1 MKNILRLATI
11 SAFLL
16 TSCTQQPPT
25 PANRANGDDSF
36 KKIHDEYVVEFLRR
50 NPTVNTY
57 LGGAGLDPKLRDV
70 DGGLRDHS
78 ATALE
83 EEDRWLAKTKQSL
96 EAISAGSLSAPQRV
110 NRDVALAQVNFL
122 LRQHQVR
129 RYQERALD
137 TYTDEP
143 FRAIDWQLQGM
154 SQTGDK
160 TYGTAEE
167 WTLIGKRLA
176 AVPAFLKVAQDQLTA
191 GIASRNTPD
200 WRMLIRNGIDT
211 SEANAKY
218 F

>member
-11 SAFLL
+11 SMFLL

-25 PANRANGDDSF
+25 STNQANGDDDF

-70 DGGLRDHS
+70 DGALRDHS
-78 ATALE
+78 ATALQD
-83 EEDRWLAKTKQSL
+83 EDRWLTNTKQSL
-96 EAISAGSLSAPQRV
+96 EAISADSLSAPQRI

-160 TYGTAEE
+160 DLWYSRGMDPCWQTARHACLRFSKSPR
-167 WTLIGKRLA
+167 T
-176 AVPAFLKVAQDQLTA
+176 
-191 GIASRNTPD
+191 N
-200 WRMLIRNGIDT
+200 
-211 SEANAKY
+211 
-218 F
+218 